1 MLSNADYGSN
11 IGMGG
16 GGGGGFG
23 ASLIGQNE
31 FFRQPS
37 QSVDGFINPSSV
49 IGGNNVGG
57 NHNHHHHHNHG
68 G

>member
-16 GGGGGFG
+16 GGGFG
-23 ASLIGQNE
+23 ASLMGQNE

-57 NHNHHHHHNHG
+57 NHNHHHNHHHNQRE
-68 G
+68 

>member
-11 IGMGG
+11 IGMGDG
-16 GGGGGFG
+16 GGDGGFG

-31 FFRQPS
+31 LFRQPS
-37 QSVDGFINPSSV
+37 QSVDGLINPSSD
-49 IGGNNVGG
+49 IGGNNFGG
-57 NHNHHHHHNHG
+57 NYNHHHNHG

>member
-16 GGGGGFG
+16 GFGGG
-23 ASLIGQNE
+23 LMNQNE
-31 FFRQPS
+31 FLRQPS
-37 QSVDGFINPSSV
+37 HGDGFINPGSV
-49 IGGNNVGG
+49 IGGNIGGG
-57 NHNHHHHHNHG
+57 NHHNHG